1 MDTLPNL
8 QRVDTLIGLSV
19 GGYRIESMLGEG
31 GMGLVY
37 LARHEFI
44 DRRFAIKVLRPEAAA
59 NESLARSFLREA
71 QTLCALKH
79 PHILDIVGFGILPDG
94 RQYMV
99 TEFLEGVTLQQELA
113 RGALPLDRA
122 LFLAD
127 QTLSALSAAHAV
139 DVVHRDLKPA
149 NVFLARG
156 SGGIEVVKLLD
167 FGLSRL
173 QPAILLAEDEPDD
186 ARPSG
191 SLMAGTPEYVAPEQA
206 LGAAPDQASDLYAFG
221 VMFFEM
227 LTRRLPFDPDIT
239 VTDRLNALLRAHASA
254 PAPSPQDVGVHVP
267 VQLSVLLQELLKKSP
282 LDRPTSAVAVRQRIR
297 AVRESL
303 RATPLPIQLPPPRPL
318 PPPTRSGHRFAAGG
332 ALLALC
338 LLPLAILRPTSSAAS
353 PVTPEVLAPAPAP
366 VQPIAAAPP
375 EAAPEFTPPPP
386 APPRARQAKPAEI
399 SSACQPD
406 ARWRAAARLH
416 LQELQQQAAQNPA
429 HWAQFERLEPKL
441 SDAVNGAIT
450 RRQCVLAEEQI
461 RGLALAWR

>member
-1 MDTLPNL
+1 MDTLPHL
-8 QRVDTLIGLSV
+8 PVFDALIGLSV
-19 GGYRIESMLGEG
+19 GGYRIESVLGEG

-37 LARHEFI
+37 RARHEFI

-71 QTLCALKH
+71 QTLSALKH

-113 RGALPLDRA
+113 RGALSLDRA

-139 DVVHRDLKPA
+139 DVIHRDLKPA

-173 QPAILLAEDEPDD
+173 QPAILLAEDEPDE

-227 LTRRLPFDPDIT
+227 LTRRLPFDPDAT

-254 PAPSPQDVGVHVP
+254 PAPSPQDVGVQVP

-303 RATPLPIQLPPPRPL
+303 RATPLPLQLPPPEQRPA
-318 PPPTRSGHRFAAGG
+318 PVRSGNRFSAGG

-338 LLPLAILRPTSSAAS
+338 LLPLAILRPTYGAAP
-353 PVTPEVLAPAPAP
+353 PVVPEVRALPAP
-366 VQPIAAAPP
+366 VQPIAAAPLAEP
-375 EAAPEFTPPPP
+375 ELIALPP
-386 APPRARQAKPAEI
+386 APSRARKATPTEHI
-399 SSACQPD
+399 PECLPD
-406 ARWRAAARLH
+406 ERWRATARLH
-416 LQELQQQAAQNPA
+416 LQELQQQAARNPA

-441 SDAVNGAIT
+441 SGAVSSAIT

-461 RGLALAWR
+461 RGLALSWR